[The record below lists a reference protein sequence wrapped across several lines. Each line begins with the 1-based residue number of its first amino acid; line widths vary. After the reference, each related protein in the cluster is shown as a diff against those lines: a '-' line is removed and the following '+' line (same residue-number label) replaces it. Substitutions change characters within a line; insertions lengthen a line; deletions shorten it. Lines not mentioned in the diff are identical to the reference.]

1 MHHRKSKRPERLTR
15 IIRKPAKEHTKR
27 MQAKELEHT
36 RIKPKVSHITVKL
49 YPNQSQQTGER
60 RLTHMEGLKNLE

>member
-1 MHHRKSKRPERLTR
+1 
-15 IIRKPAKEHTKR
+15 

-60 RLTHMEGLKNLE
+60 RYNNMEGQKKLE